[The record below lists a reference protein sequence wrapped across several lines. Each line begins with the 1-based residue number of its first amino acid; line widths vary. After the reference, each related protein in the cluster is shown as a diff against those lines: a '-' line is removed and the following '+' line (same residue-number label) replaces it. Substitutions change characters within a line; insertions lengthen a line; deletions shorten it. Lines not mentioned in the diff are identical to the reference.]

1 MKQSATLVASVSLLI
16 GILLMVHL
24 SPAASAAPREQLD
37 DFFRQATTVLS
48 EASDASQARHE
59 IRQLAR
65 HRFDVRGA
73 ARRVREPEWSALSV
87 VEREEFIRLF
97 GDRLLW
103 GYLSIVRGKL
113 PRDRPPT
120 IRLVGEE
127 VGAGGRVALVRTMV
141 GGKDATDVR
150 FDYVMTKA
158 GANWLVHDVVV
169 DGVSLIENYRAQ
181 VAHVLRAS
189 SYAGLM
195 ARLRSEAAAGG
206 PASTRQAESRTA
218 AGRSARDP
226 PVHSAAPQKAEMP
239 RRRRGLANGWQY
251 WLHGVSVSL
260 LKDLHCH

>member
-16 GILLMVHL
+16 GILLMVQP

-65 HRFDVRGA
+65 HRFDVPGA
-73 ARRVREPEWSALSV
+73 ARRVLEPEWSALSV

-113 PRDRPPT
+113 PRDRPPA

-141 GGKDATDVR
+141 GAKDGTDVR

-189 SYAGLM
+189 SYAGLV

-206 PASTRQAESRTA
+206 PSSTRQAESRSA
-218 AGRSARDP
+218 EGRPARDP
-226 PVHSAAPQKAEMP
+226 PVQPAAPQKAETP
-239 RRRRGLANGWQY
+239 
-251 WLHGVSVSL
+251 
-260 LKDLHCH
+260 

>member
-16 GILLMVHL
+16 GILLMVHP

-65 HRFDVRGA
+65 LRFDVPGA
-73 ARRVREPEWSALSV
+73 ARRVLEPEWSALSV
-87 VEREEFIRLF
+87 VERDEFIQLF

-113 PRDRPPT
+113 PRDRPPA

-141 GGKDATDVR
+141 GAKDGTDVR

-189 SYAGLM
+189 SYTGLV
-195 ARLRSEAAAGG
+195 ARLRSEAAPGG
-206 PASTRQAESRTA
+206 PSSTQQAEAESTTA
-218 AGRSARDP
+218 AEGPALDP
-226 PVHSAAPQKAEMP
+226 PVQRVAPQKAE
-239 RRRRGLANGWQY
+239 
-251 WLHGVSVSL
+251 
-260 LKDLHCH
+260 

>member
-16 GILLMVHL
+16 GILLMVHP

-73 ARRVREPEWSALSV
+73 ARRVLEPEWSALSV

-113 PRDRPPT
+113 PRDQPPT

-127 VGAGGRVALVRTMV
+127 VGAGGRVALVRTMIRA
-141 GGKDATDVR
+141 KDGADVR

-158 GANWLVHDVVV
+158 AVPALGAFQFPGREATDANVKRVHVGRRVVV
-169 DGVSLIENYRAQ
+169 CELN
-181 VAHVLRAS
+181 L
-189 SYAGLM
+189 
-195 ARLRSEAAAGG
+195 
-206 PASTRQAESRTA
+206 
-218 AGRSARDP
+218 
-226 PVHSAAPQKAEMP
+226 
-239 RRRRGLANGWQY
+239 
-251 WLHGVSVSL
+251 
-260 LKDLHCH
+260 

>member
-16 GILLMVHL
+16 GILLMVHP

-37 DFFRQATTVLS
+37 DFFRQATTLLS
-48 EASDASQARHE
+48 EASDASQARDE

-65 HRFDVRGA
+65 HRFDVPGA
-73 ARRVREPEWSALSV
+73 ARRVLEPEWSALNV

-97 GDRLLW
+97 GDRLLK
-103 GYLSIVRGKL
+103 GYISIIRGKL

-127 VGAGGRVALVRTMV
+127 VDTGGRFALVHTMIRARD
-141 GGKDATDVR
+141 DADVR
-150 FDYVMTKA
+150 FDYAMTKV

-189 SYAGLM
+189 SYAGLV

-206 PASTRQAESRTA
+206 PTPY
-218 AGRSARDP
+218 P
-226 PVHSAAPQKAEMP
+226 PVQHAAPQNAESP
-239 RRRRGLANGWQY
+239 
-251 WLHGVSVSL
+251 
-260 LKDLHCH
+260 

>member
-16 GILLMVHL
+16 GFLSMVHP
-24 SPAASAAPREQLD
+24 SPAASTAPREQLD

-73 ARRVREPEWSALSV
+73 ARRVLEPEWSALSV

-141 GGKDATDVR
+141 GPKTGRQSRSDSA
-150 FDYVMTKA
+150 MT
-158 GANWLVHDVVV
+158 
-169 DGVSLIENYRAQ
+169 R
-181 VAHVLRAS
+181 
-189 SYAGLM
+189 
-195 ARLRSEAAAGG
+195 GG
-206 PASTRQAESRTA
+206 
-218 AGRSARDP
+218 
-226 PVHSAAPQKAEMP
+226 
-239 RRRRGLANGWQY
+239 
-251 WLHGVSVSL
+251 
-260 LKDLHCH
+260 